1 MRAFPGESPRSLCA
15 EAAATPDGFRKDK
28 HMKKTVLF
36 DLDGTLTDSG
46 EGIINCATL
55 ALRHFGLPIPA
66 YEDMRTF
73 VGPPLRDSFIRFGVP
88 ADQADEAIRV
98 YRSRYIPTGMFEN
111 TPYPGIREL
120 LEALRAE
127 GYTLYVATSKPEEM
141 SVTILEKFDLAKYF
155 HRICGASIDSS
166 RSTKDAVIAYLLES
180 SGAKEDMVMVGDT
193 KYDILGAKAHGI
205 PAIGVGWGYGKV
217 EEMEEAG
224 AVGIAKTMDELIGL
238 IRGM

>member
-1 MRAFPGESPRSLCA
+1 
-15 EAAATPDGFRKDK
+15 
-28 HMKKTVLF
+28 MKKTVLF

-55 ALRHFGLPIPA
+55 ALRHFGLPIPSYA
-66 YEDMRTF
+66 DMRTF

-88 ADQADEAIRV
+88 ADQVDEAIRV

-224 AVGIAKTMDELIGL
+224 AVGIAETMDELIGL

>member
-1 MRAFPGESPRSLCA
+1 
-15 EAAATPDGFRKDK
+15 
-28 HMKKTVLF
+28 MKKTVLF

-73 VGPPLRDSFIRFGVP
+73 VGPPLHDSFVRFGVP
-88 ADQADEAIRV
+88 ADQTDEAIRV
-98 YRSRYIPTGMFEN
+98 YRSRYVPTGMFEN
-111 TPYPGIREL
+111 TPYPGVREL
-120 LEALRAE
+120 LEKLRAE

-141 SVTILEKFDLAKYF
+141 AVTILEKFDLAKYF
-155 HRICGASIDSS
+155 CRICGASIDSS

-193 KYDILGAKAHGI
+193 KYDILGAKTHGI
-205 PAIGVGWGYGKV
+205 PAIGVSWGYGKA
-217 EEMEEAG
+217 EEMVEAG
-224 AVGIAKTMDELIGL
+224 AVGIAGTMNELMGL
-238 IRGM
+238 IHKM

>member
-1 MRAFPGESPRSLCA
+1 
-15 EAAATPDGFRKDK
+15 
-28 HMKKTVLF
+28 MKKTILF

-66 YEDMRTF
+66 YEHMRTF
-73 VGPPLRDSFIRFGVP
+73 VGPPLRDSFVRFGVP
-88 ADQADEAIRV
+88 ADQTDEAIRV

-111 TPYPGIREL
+111 TPYPGVREL

>member
-1 MRAFPGESPRSLCA
+1 
-15 EAAATPDGFRKDK
+15 
-28 HMKKTVLF
+28 MKKTILF

-55 ALRHFGLPIPA
+55 ALRHFGLPIPSYA
-66 YEDMRTF
+66 DMRTF

>member
-1 MRAFPGESPRSLCA
+1 MRAFPGESPWSPCA
-15 EAAATPDGFRKDK
+15 EAAATPDGFRKDR

-120 LEALRAE
+120 LEKLRAE

-224 AVGIAKTMDELIGL
+224 AVGIAETMEQLLGL

>member
-1 MRAFPGESPRSLCA
+1 
-15 EAAATPDGFRKDK
+15 
-28 HMKKTVLF
+28 MKKTILF

-66 YEDMRTF
+66 YADMRTF

-88 ADQADEAIRV
+88 ADQADEAILV

-120 LEALRAE
+120 LEKLRAE

-155 HRICGASIDSS
+155 CRICGASIDSS

-224 AVGIAKTMDELIGL
+224 AVGIAETMDELIGL